1 MSFLK
6 QFNRAILTFVV
17 GLVVMVFSVGF
28 GATSASANVNPE
40 PAGSVTSVVQPSCAV
55 DHAVINITDATPP
68 GVGPGYGGIWYYLVS
83 SRGAESQTP
92 DSVDRLSSFALNSLP
107 MSLGETVTFTVK
119 AQLDTPEGSPPLVV
133 IDSFTATRPN
143 ACGEPIV
150 VTAVV
155 PVATDQV
162 ITCTK
167 DFTLKTVGASIT
179 IPVIQGVEYLLDGK
193 VVTGTLSVVPGTYSF
208 TARAKDGF
216 VLSAPLNVFLGVN
229 AGVAPVC
236 KKPVVVVVTPPTT
249 PKVTPPKA
257 TPVALPRVSTPVK
270 TTAPVTNPKIVTDYV
285 SDSPPKV
292 VTAQVGSTGFGWSLL
307 VVGFGAM
314 LLIGSVLPRRKVQ
327 ENKH

>member
-17 GLVVMVFSVGF
+17 GLVVMVFGVGF

-92 DSVDRLSSFALNSLP
+92 DSVDRLSSFTLNSLP
-107 MSLGETVTFTVK
+107 MSLGETVDFTVK

-133 IDSFTATRPN
+133 IDSFTATRSSN

-249 PKVTPPKA
+249 PKVTPHKA

-270 TTAPVTNPKIVTDYV
+270 TTAPATNPKIVTDYV
-285 SDSPPKV
+285 SN
-292 VTAQVGSTGFGWSLL
+292 ASTGLGWWFSFVIGGLGMVL
-307 VVGFGAM
+307 VSRVF
-314 LLIGSVLPRRKVQ
+314 PRRKVQ